1 MKLKLTALLLLSLF
15 MSGCGPT
22 HKITG
27 SWADPEAKSFG
38 PYKKAFIIVLTQ
50 NKNNNYYLEQQMAK
64 TLKSRGI
71 DAVKSND
78 VFPPKF
84 SVTQD
89 LTKEQLAEAIK
100 KTGCDAVL
108 TLSVLDVKSVE
119 SYNPGTSYYPMS
131 YGYGG
136 YYGYYNYYYP
146 QMYSPGYYSVDKT
159 YYLESNLYDMASD
172 KLVWSVQSEASNPTN
187 LSDAFKSY
195 SYMLIKHLQSEGLA
209 KNNK

>member
-1 MKLKLTALLLLSLF
+1 MKLKISALLLLTLL

-22 HKITG
+22 QKITG
-27 SWADPEAKSFG
+27 SWAAPEAKSFG

-50 NKNNNYYLEQQMAK
+50 NKNNNYYIEQQMAK

-71 DAVKSND
+71 NAVKSND
-78 VFPPKF
+78 IFPPKF

-119 SYNPGTSYYPMS
+119 SYHPGTSYYPVS

-146 QMYSPGYYSVDKT
+146 QVYSPGYYSVDKT
-159 YYLESNLYDMASD
+159 YYLETNLYDMASD

-195 SYMLIKHLQSEGLA
+195 SYMLIKHLESEGLA
-209 KNNK
+209 KNK

>member
-1 MKLKLTALLLLSLF
+1 MKLRISAFVLLAMLLTE
-15 MSGCGPT
+15 CGPT
-22 HKITG
+22 QKITG

-38 PYKKAFIIVLTQ
+38 PYTKAFIIVLTQ
-50 NKNNNYYLEQQMAK
+50 NRNNNYFLESQMAK

-78 VFPPKF
+78 IFPPKF

-119 SYNPGTSYYPMS
+119 SYHPGTSYYPMS

-146 QMYSPGYYSVDKT
+146 QVYSPGYYSVDKT
-159 YYLESNLYDMASD
+159 YYLETNLYDMASD

-209 KNNK
+209 KQK